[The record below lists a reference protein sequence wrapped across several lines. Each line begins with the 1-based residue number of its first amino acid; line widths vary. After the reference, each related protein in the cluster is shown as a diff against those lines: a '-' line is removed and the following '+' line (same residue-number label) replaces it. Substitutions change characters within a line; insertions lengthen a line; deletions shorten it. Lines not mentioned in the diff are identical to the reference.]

1 MDALADPRFGRCSHF
16 VIVDIDT
23 MEHKVIEND
32 AAIVASGAGIRAAQ
46 TVTSENVDAIVTGHV
61 GPNAFSALQAA
72 GVKMLTGSSGSV
84 FDAIE
89 AFKHGRLTSLTDAG
103 PAHMGT
109 GWGGGRGG
117 GRRRGRGGGRS

>member
-1 MDALADPRFGRCSHF
+1 MDALTDPRFGRCSHF

-46 TVTSENVDAIVTGHV
+46 TVTSESVDAVVTGHV

-72 GVKMLTGSSGSV
+72 GIKMLTGSSGSV

-89 AFKHGRLTSLTDAG
+89 AFKQGELISLTDAG

>member
-1 MDALADPRFGRCSHF
+1 MDAPTDPRFGRCSHF

-32 AAIVASGAGIRAAQ
+32 AAVVASGAGIRAAQ
-46 TVTSENVDAIVTGHV
+46 AVTSENVDVIVTGHV

-72 GVKMLTGSSGSV
+72 GIKMLTGSSGSV
-84 FDAIE
+84 FDTIE
-89 AFKHGRLTSLTDAG
+89 AFKQGELTSLTDAG

-109 GWGGGRGG
+109 GRGVGRGG